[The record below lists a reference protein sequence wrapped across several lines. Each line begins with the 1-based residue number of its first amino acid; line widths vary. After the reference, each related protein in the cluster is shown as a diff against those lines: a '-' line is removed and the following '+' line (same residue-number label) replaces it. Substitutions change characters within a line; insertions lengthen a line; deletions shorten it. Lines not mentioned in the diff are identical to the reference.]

1 MITIRRMVI
10 DDYDKICHLW
20 HQIQGFAIRSID
32 DSRQGI
38 ETFLRRNPNTSVVAE
53 YNGEIIGTILCG
65 NDGRYGYLYHVCVM
79 KDYRAMGIGKLM
91 VQEVIK
97 SLREENISKIALIA
111 FSKNE
116 VGNTFWKKL
125 GWTRREDVNYY
136 DFTLNEDNIIAIN
149 E

>member
-1 MITIRRMVI
+1 MVI
-10 DDYDKICHLW
+10 DDYDKISHLW

-32 DSRQGI
+32 DSRRGI
-38 ETFLRRNPNTSVVAE
+38 EAFLRRNPNTSVVAE
-53 YNGEIIGTILCG
+53 YNSEIIGTILCG

>member
-10 DDYDKICHLW
+10 DDYDKISHLW

-32 DSRQGI
+32 DSRRGI
-38 ETFLRRNPNTSVVAE
+38 EAFLRRNPNTSVVAE
-53 YNGEIIGTILCG
+53 YNSEIIGTILCG